1 VTDFTNPM
9 FLLGTQRSGTTLLTR
24 ILSSHPSL
32 YIQNELPMEGLFDGV
47 LDKETLLNR
56 IVAKVFDIH
65 GVTLPVETGKAP
77 IWGWKE
83 PLLTYQLDALESCF
97 PDSKYI
103 LIIRDGRGVANSYMD
118 NRWGLG
124 TTAYTGALR
133 WKKEVA
139 LQMAFAEKMQGQ
151 CLTLRFEDLVQ
162 NLEQVLVQLCEFIG
176 VDFSAQM
183 LEFHNKKLEFQVN
196 RENINTTKPAD
207 PSHSD
212 KWQQALSAREIALIE
227 SVAHDELEANGY
239 ALQSKAIS
247 PSWFELAFYRL
258 HQAIVGEFQLQ
269 YKWKYRDKLKRLG
282 LVK

>member
-1 VTDFTNPM
+1 MTEFTNPI

-24 ILSSHPSL
+24 ILSSHPNL
-32 YIQNELPMEGLFDGV
+32 YIQNELPMEGLFDGA
-47 LDKETLLNR
+47 LDKETLLKR
-56 IVAKVFDIH
+56 IVAKVLNIH
-65 GVTLPVETGKAP
+65 NVVLPIELGKKP

-97 PDSKYI
+97 SDSKYI

-162 NLEQVLVQLCEFIG
+162 NLEQVLIQLCEFIG
-176 VDFSAQM
+176 VDFSAEM
-183 LEFHNKKLEFQVN
+183 LEFHNKKLEFHVN

-212 KWQQALSAREIALIE
+212 KWRQALSAREIALVE
-227 SVAHDELEANGY
+227 LVAHDELEANGY
-239 ALQSKAIS
+239 KPQSNSIS
-247 PSWFELAFYRL
+247 PSWFELAYYRL

-269 YKWKYRDKLKRLG
+269 YRWKYRDKLKSLG